1 MQPQINFMVTDTYA
15 MARERAKTALTGPL
29 AGVPF
34 LVKDLNSVKGVPTR
48 LGSRATANQPP
59 AEKDSDIAA
68 TMFAAGVVSIG
79 KSSTP
84 ENGYLPTT
92 EPLAFGPTRN
102 PWNIGH
108 SSGGSSGGSAAAV
121 AAGVVPI
128 AHAND
133 GGGSIRFPA
142 ANCGLVGLKPSD
154 GRMNDGDLNPD
165 PLSLGVQGCVSRTVR
180 DTAAFLAACEAQSGG
195 RMRRSGW

>member
-1 MQPQINFMVTDTYA
+1 NFMVTDMFD
-15 MARERAKTALTGPL
+15 MARERAKTPLSGPF

-34 LVKDLNSVKGVPTR
+34 LVKDLNSVKGVKTR
-48 LGSRATANQPP
+48 MGSRATADQPP
-59 AEKDSDIAA
+59 AEKDSEIAA
-68 TMFAAGVVSIG
+68 TMFAQGLVSIG
-79 KSSTP
+79 KSASP

-102 PWNIGH
+102 PWNIGY

-133 GGGSIRFPA
+133 GGGSIRFPS
-142 ANCGLVGLKPSD
+142 ANCGLVGLKP
-154 GRMNDGDLNPD
+154 
-165 PLSLGVQGCVSRTVR
+165 
-180 DTAAFLAACEAQSGG
+180 
-195 RMRRSGW
+195 